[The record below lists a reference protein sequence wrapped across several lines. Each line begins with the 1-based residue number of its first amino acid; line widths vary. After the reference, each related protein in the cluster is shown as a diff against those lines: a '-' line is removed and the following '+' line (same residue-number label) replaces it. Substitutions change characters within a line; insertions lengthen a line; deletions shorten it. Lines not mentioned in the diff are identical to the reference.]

1 VGYANISVVVEHHPR
16 DVSLAIFCAACFPLT
31 FCSCDHVLLS
41 FVLLVSPLL
50 FVPVTMFSVL
60 KGWQPQG
67 KFELLRPAD
76 IYYWFLFFLFFLLL
90 FFKERPNRIS
100 FLPLDESSFPVFPA
114 L

>member
-1 VGYANISVVVEHHPR
+1 VGYANISAVVEHHSR
-16 DVSLAIFCAACFPLT
+16 DVSLAMP
-31 FCSCDHVLLS
+31 LLS

-76 IYYWFLFFLFFLLL
+76 IHYWFLFFLFFLLL